1 MSHRISYLKTVTCL
15 PILVAALTVLVLPQ
29 YHTAYSN
36 DGETSESIGSY
47 TAGCI
52 KNSVALPRDGKGYQ
66 VVRTGRGRYYANPET
81 IDFIIDLA
89 AKVNDNL
96 DGILLIGDIAQQT
109 GGPMP
114 DDHSRH
120 QIGLEADIFFWQHPI
135 AKQRPLTMLERE
147 HTNPNSLLTADM
159 TAIDPYKWEEVH
171 GEILRLASEDGRVDR
186 IFVNPVIKR
195 KLCGVYGDAG
205 WLGKI
210 RPWYGH
216 DGHFHVRL
224 KYPKGN
230 YMCESQ
236 EPIEVNG
243 SGCAADLQAWFTDD
257 GRVRKKRTSGSSV
270 QKKLPD
276 ACKPIMQS
284 AGGN

>member
-1 MSHRISYLKTVTCL
+1 MFQRISHLKTSICL
-15 PILVAALTVLVLPQ
+15 PVLFAALTVLALPLCD
-29 YHTAYSN
+29 TAYPT
-36 DGETSESIGSY
+36 EPAASESIGSY

-52 KNSVALPRDGKGYQ
+52 RNSLALPRDGKGYQ

-96 DGILLIGDIAQQT
+96 NGILLIGDIAQRT

-114 DDHSRH
+114 DDHSSH
-120 QIGLEADIFFWQHPI
+120 QIGLDADIFFWQHPI

-159 TAIDPYKWEEVH
+159 TAIDPYKWNEVH
-171 GEILRLASEDGRVDR
+171 GEILKLASEDDRVDR

-195 KLCGVYGDAG
+195 KLCGVYGDAD

-224 KYPKGN
+224 KCPKGN
-230 YMCESQ
+230 YMCEPQ
-236 EPIEVNG
+236 EPIDVTG

-257 GRVRKKRTSGSSV
+257 LRVRKKRSSGSSV
-270 QKKLPD
+270 QRKLPD
-276 ACKPIMQS
+276 ECIEIMN
-284 AGGN
+284 GHK